1 LLALKGLGVFR
12 NLTMGVDKIE
22 GAEAAFPHR
31 SKSVRARR
39 LLTTDSQRNYKAE
52 TG

>member
-1 LLALKGLGVFR
+1 
-12 NLTMGVDKIE
+12 MGVGKIE

-31 SKSVRARR
+31 AKSARARR
-39 LLTTDSQRNYKAE
+39 LLTTDPQQNYEAE

>member
-12 NLTMGVDKIE
+12 NLTMGVGKIE

-31 SKSVRARR
+31 AKSARARR
-39 LLTTDSQRNYKAE
+39 LLTTDPQQNYEAE